1 MKALGA
7 FEFKVRRVRCCSP
20 FLVFFR
26 TTSITKRQPRILV
39 SLSLSVR
46 RSHVSLIKMQLG
58 RAANHNIW
66 PARRCAATRR
76 SRCQTAISGPIKIGF
91 LDCGNPWPAARNS
104 THTHTHTQS
113 RLCGNRLASFLRFVW
128 LCFFLFLLR
137 PLGRF
142 TDGPTFSFD
151 FVVLLLISAAR
162 VPARIESEPHHFQ
175 WGLIE

>member
-104 THTHTHTQS
+104 THTHTHTVKAVWKSISQFFTFCLVVFLPFPPPPT
-113 RLCGNRLASFLRFVW
+113 RSFHGRSDL
-128 LCFFLFLLR
+128 FF
-137 PLGRF
+137 
-142 TDGPTFSFD
+142 
-151 FVVLLLISAAR
+151 
-162 VPARIESEPHHFQ
+162 
-175 WGLIE
+175 